1 MQSMPRTLMTEV
13 ILCPNPSMMTL
24 EGTNSYLIAAPSS
37 ETVAIVDPG
46 PADHPEHL
54 QALLA
59 AADGRQVETILLTH
73 HHADHAGAAAELA
86 ELTGAPVRAYRQD
99 LCIGAAPLAADER
112 LLVAD
117 AVVNV
122 LHTPGHTSDSVC
134 FLLAGDGENGSI
146 LTGDTILGR
155 GTTMLDYPDGSLL
168 DYFATLDQ
176 LKSLGTEEPITVL
189 PAHGRLLPD
198 VSAAAEAYMD
208 HRHSRLDQFRRY
220 VRDTGIDLADA
231 ARPDSATAESIAT
244 GLYGVEADSAMGLR
258 ITAQMVGAM
267 AAYILERS

>member
-13 ILCPNPSMMTL
+13 IRCPNPSMMTL

-37 ETVAIVDPG
+37 QTVAIVDPG
-46 PADHPEHL
+46 PGDHPEHL

-59 AADGRQVETILLTH
+59 AADGRPVELILLTH
-73 HHADHAGAAAELA
+73 HHADHAGSAAQLA
-86 ELTGAPVRAYRQD
+86 ELTGAPVRAFRPE
-99 LCIGAAPLAADER
+99 LCVDAAPLEADER
-112 LLVAD
+112 LLIAD
-117 AVVNV
+117 TVVTV
-122 LHTPGHTSDSVC
+122 LHTPGHTSDSAC

-155 GTTMLDYPDGSLL
+155 GTTMIDYPDGSLL

-176 LKSLGTEEPITVL
+176 LISLGGQEPIQVL
-189 PAHGRLLPD
+189 PAHGELLPD
-198 VSAAAEAYMD
+198 LSAAAEAYME
-208 HRHSRLDQFRRY
+208 HRHARLDQFRRY
-220 VRDTGIDLADA
+220 LRQSGIELADA

-244 GLYGVEADSAMGLR
+244 GLYGVETESAMGLR

-267 AAYILERS
+267 AAYLLERS